1 MPTKK
6 ILTLTSFLLIVLSSF
21 SQTSNSSDLEYGF
34 YLLDKNNTKDA
45 EVVFQKHLKAVTSDI
60 EKEES
65 YYDIAVAYNQHLL
78 FDLSITYAKEGLNQ
92 SSKTKTKEL
101 YQVISVS
108 HLDLKNYE
116 LAEEYYNSSIEHIN
130 PPEQPLSNDYN
141 LIGEITRLKGQPKL
155 STHYFWK
162 AIETANQNSLPI
174 YYNNLGLAYLEL
186 NEMDSSLYY
195 LNLAGNLILD
205 LNLINEEV
213 AINIS
218 FGKLNLKKNMPQV
231 ALDYFKNTISDNL
244 AQHPDKYE
252 LYQDAHEGMYLCYEQ
267 LNMYEQALAEYKT
280 FHYYQKKI
288 FDFTQQSNIFQN
300 QIINERNIHANEL
313 EILNQK
319 IEIESKYKWTL
330 TLLFS
335 VILIIVFLIIYMLLL
350 KTKSVKQKLEL
361 VKNTQRIKDLELQRS
376 KLKNENLL
384 AEKIQSEQDQKI
396 QDLESSKL
404 KEQLNYQSRQLTST
418 ALHLMNKNETLADIK
433 NKVSEIS
440 LSSSIE
446 VQGELKRIIYLIKEN
461 LQLDNDWEIF
471 KTHFTE
477 VHPDFFTTL
486 INKYP
491 TLTPDELKLCA
502 YLKIQLSS
510 KEIARLINIT
520 VVAINKRRNR
530 MRKKLNLTPESD
542 LHEFLLN
549 IDNSRKNS

>member
-6 ILTLTSFLLIVLSSF
+6 ILSLAYSIIITVF
-21 SQTSNSSDLEYGF
+21 SYCQTSSDSDLEYGF

-45 EVVFQKHLKAVTSDI
+45 EVIFQKHLHALESEI
-60 EKEES
+60 EIEES

-78 FDLSITYAKEGLNQ
+78 FDLSITYAKEGLKQ

-101 YQVISVS
+101 YQVIAIS
-108 HLDLKNYE
+108 HLDLKNYD
-116 LAEEYYNSSIEHIN
+116 LAEEYYNSSLKQGN
-130 PPEQPLSNDYN
+130 LTQKPLSNDYN
-141 LIGEITRLKGQPKL
+141 LIGEITRLRGKPEQ
-155 STHYFWK
+155 STHYFWQ
-162 AIETANQNSLPI
+162 AIKTGDENSLPI
-174 YYNNLGLAYLEL
+174 YYNNIGLAYLEL
-186 NEMDSSLYY
+186 NEMDSSSYY
-195 LNLAGNLILD
+195 LNLARDLILD
-205 LNLINEEV
+205 QNLINEEI

-231 ALDYFKNTISDNL
+231 ALEFFKNTISDHL
-244 AQHPDKYE
+244 PHHPDKYE

-267 LNMYEQALAEYKT
+267 LNLYEQALTEYKT

-300 QIINERNIHANEL
+300 QIINERNNHANEL

-319 IEIESKYKWTL
+319 IEVESKYKWAL
-330 TLLFS
+330 IVLFS
-335 VILIIVFLIIYMLLL
+335 VILIVVFLIIYMLLL
-350 KTKSVKQKLEL
+350 KTKSVKQRLEL
-361 VKNTQRIKDLELQRS
+361 VENTKKIQDLELQKS
-376 KLKNENLL
+376 KLKNENLV
-384 AEKIQSEQDQKI
+384 AERIQSEQDQKI
-396 QDLESSKL
+396 KNLESSKL
-404 KEQLNYQSRQLTST
+404 KEQLDYQSRQLTTT

-440 LSSSIE
+440 LSSSTE
-446 VQGELKRIIYLIKEN
+446 VQSELKRIIYLIKEN

-486 INKYP
+486 INKFP

-530 MRKKLNLTPESD
+530 MRKKLNLSPESD

-549 IDNSRKNS
+549 IDNSRKNT